1 MTHTPASKGKIDA
14 RNTLAR
20 HHAGMTLST
29 TATGISIRDHAA
41 AEPANVLAVKRT
53 KMLTSALMTRRT
65 DASGIA
71 RNRLALGN
79 RIGAASTPVKHL
91 AHSTKKNNV
100 FGLVTLASPL
110 PEVE

>member
-1 MTHTPASKGKIDA
+1 M
-14 RNTLAR
+14 
-20 HHAGMTLST
+20 ST

-53 KMLTSALMTRRT
+53 KMLTNALMTRRT